1 MSDAP
6 DPRPIPDP
14 TRPPLPDPAPDP
26 APGDASTDTAGGT
39 GRSAGG
45 RQDIMADRIPD
56 PALIGVGA
64 ITDSLRAG
72 WRDFCRAPAFGL
84 FFALFYV
91 LGGLVLAAV
100 ALAMGQEW
108 WLIPFIVGFP
118 LIAPFAAVG
127 LYEVSRRIESGLPLD
142 WRSVLGV
149 VFAQKDRQVPSM
161 AMVILLM
168 FMFWVFVAHTTFAM
182 FMGVQSLTNITSSPE
197 LLLQGRGLAM
207 LAVGTVIGAGFA
219 AALFAM
225 TAAGLPLLLDREVD
239 FISAIIA
246 SIGAVLANPLV
257 MILWA
262 AVIAVILFAA
272 ILPLFLGLFVA
283 LPVLGHASWHMYRHL
298 LPDEDE
304 DESEAADP
312 GWLN

>member
-1 MSDAP
+1 MSDLP

-26 APGDASTDTAGGT
+26 APGIPERPYRPAAV
-39 GRSAGG
+39 
-45 RQDIMADRIPD
+45 RQDITPDPIPD
-56 PALIGVGA
+56 PALIGLDA
-64 ITDSLRAG
+64 ITHSLRAG
-72 WRDFCRAPAFGL
+72 WRDFRTAPAFGL
-84 FFALFYV
+84 FFSLFYV

-108 WLIPFIVGFP
+108 WLIPFVVGFP

-142 WRSVLGV
+142 WPGVLGV

-168 FMFWVFVAHTTFAM
+168 FMFWVFVAHTIFAM

-197 LLLQGRGLAM
+197 LLLQGRGLVM
-207 LAVGTVIGAGFA
+207 LAVGTAIGAGFA

-225 TAAGLPLLLDREVD
+225 TVAGLPLLLDREVD

-246 SIGAVLANPLV
+246 SIGAVTANPLV
-257 MILWA
+257 AGLWA
-262 AVIAVILFAA
+262 LVIAAILFAG

-304 DESEAADP
+304 AEAAADP